1 MTDDD
6 RPYFWHRRERRTD
19 WQPPPALVRAGSAL
33 SMVSSSK
40 STPRMCCGRS
50 LACTDPCGG
59 AGRVGTVHELA
70 CFLSPL
76 VVDVVLPVLMQ
87 QQASAVLVS
96 LQWRCHRFSS
106 SMSWGFSLGLVGVH
120 CQVVDV
126 PVVRQRQVPT
136 AFRVPLRVWKRSAY
150 FLRAVSRYSHLDP
163 GHYSIEL
170 LVSGMH
176 SATGFSRQS
185 MVAFGR
191 ISGKIYVVSAPN
203 QSAHGNL
210 DATSTSLVGWSHI
223 PVQFPEAFGRM
234 SDFFCVLGLLGS
246 CDRST
251 SCSPWCSLSRG

>member
-1 MTDDD
+1 MIARTSGTDGNGGQIGSRRLHSSGLGPHCRWSL
-6 RPYFWHRRERRTD
+6 RPNRHQECAAVDLWHVLTRVVGREG
-19 WQPPPALVRAGSAL
+19 W
-33 SMVSSSK
+33 
-40 STPRMCCGRS
+40 
-50 LACTDPCGG
+50 
-59 AGRVGTVHELA
+59 GTVHELA